1 MNMMQKAAT
10 VGVLRE
16 QNEDLRSLKELI
28 MYGLKGMAAY
38 LEHAMRLGHN
48 DEVFIVSCRT
58 PSHKLQQNLYRLMN

>member
-1 MNMMQKAAT
+1 MFQISSHDEYDAKAAT

-28 MYGLKGMAAY
+28 MYCLKGMAAY

-48 DEVFIVSCRT
+48 DEVNSSRCFHQAF
-58 PSHKLQQNLYRLMN
+58 P